1 MVPVLLRVHFFPGLC
16 LLILGL
22 GLQFPVV
29 RWLLDSYRRRS
40 LISLGAA
47 ASTVLL
53 VGGYFLEFQR
63 ILRHFPVQWWTWLEC
78 ASLVETIWLIGLSS
92 ALLLWQSTPQFD
104 PARRKVLQIAGAGL
118 CIAPLAAT

>member
-1 MVPVLLRVHFFPGLC
+1 MVAVLLRVHFFPGLC

-29 RWLLDSYRRRS
+29 RWLLDSYRRSS
-40 LISLGAA
+40 LIWLGAA

-53 VGGYFLEFQR
+53 VGGYLLEFQR

-78 ASLVETIWLIGLSS
+78 ASLVETMALIALSL
-92 ALLLWQSTPQFD
+92 ALLIWRRAPQFD
-104 PARRKVLQIAGAGL
+104 PARRRLMQPAAAGL
-118 CIAPLAAT
+118 C